1 MSSQHEN
8 EMPKKGPALRIILSA
23 ALVLILAVAA
33 LYLFRDC
40 GKECPAPTEPVH
52 QTMEKA
58 PEVKPDSAATVKVD
72 SAAAKKPDTLRT
84 GVH

>member
-40 GKECPAPTEPVH
+40 GKECPAPPELVH
-52 QTMEKA
+52 QAMEKA
-58 PEVKPDSAATVKVD
+58 PEVKADSTSTVKVD
-72 SAAAKKPDTLRT
+72 TAATKKTDPVKT